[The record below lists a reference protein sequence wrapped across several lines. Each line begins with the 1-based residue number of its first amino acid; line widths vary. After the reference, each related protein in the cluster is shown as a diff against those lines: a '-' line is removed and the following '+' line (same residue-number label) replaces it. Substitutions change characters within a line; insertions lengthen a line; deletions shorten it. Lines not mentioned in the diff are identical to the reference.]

1 MSRQAW
7 WTAGLCQRPRRWWSC
22 HLRLARGRP
31 QQSLPPLALLLP
43 PCFKHGHQKSI
54 FIKYVQHCKN
64 RKNIKESIKSQHL
77 YNTFLL
83 FLQFI
88 FVSVNTRDE
97 KRGNKKGYEQ
107 QRRQAF
113 ENLHGVPI
121 CKRDHVTHGFRT
133 ASIQSFSSN
142 WQVVHMWS
150 KFSLEKWPL
159 LQLHVRPATPAGVP
173 GLVWLWRGSSTSLVR
188 LD

>member
-1 MSRQAW
+1 MLDVPTGLVNSRVVSASADVVVLPSPPGKGSSS
-7 WTAGLCQRPRRWWSC
+7 TVSSSTCSPPS
-22 HLRLARGRP
+22 
-31 QQSLPPLALLLP
+31 SL
-43 PCFKHGHQKSI
+43 FKYGYQKSN
-54 FIKYVQHCKN
+54 FIIYVQHCKN
-64 RKNIKESIKSQHL
+64 RKNTKERIESQHL
-77 YNTFLL
+77 YNTLLL

-142 WQVVHMWS
+142 
-150 KFSLEKWPL
+150 
-159 LQLHVRPATPAGVP
+159 
-173 GLVWLWRGSSTSLVR
+173 
-188 LD
+188 